1 MALKI
6 LEIRVLQKGNIKLL
20 SATYVCATPAV
31 QLHAHI
37 AGLVLGLGS
46 RLKQKGVALTSG
58 DYHMT
63 SRGLQRKT
71 SVKRKTR
78 SHEDLLLPNKRCGH
92 YV

>member
-1 MALKI
+1 MCY
-6 LEIRVLQKGNIKLL
+6 
-20 SATYVCATPAV
+20 TAV